1 MLNLLK
7 FTSNKKILSEFV
19 TKVFPNF
26 FQFICNKILRVHL
39 APCFKNKNWCL
50 DSKRQLQPVWLCMF
64 LTFVILK
71 RTISKQNYF
80 QRI

>member
-39 APCFKNKNWCL
+39 APRLKNKNWRL
-50 DSKRQLQPVWLCMF
+50 DSKCQL
-64 LTFVILK
+64 
-71 RTISKQNYF
+71 
-80 QRI
+80 